1 MKSVR
6 GGAKDIAI
14 ESIRSVDKRVLLLAP
29 TAKDSE
35 ITSRILLAA
44 GLECVA
50 LRNPYE
56 LSKELDAG
64 VGAVLLTEEFFSAAG
79 ADRIFEALAN
89 QPQWSEIPIVM
100 MMKGAIDSPD
110 VQRMMSSRSNVTL
123 LDRPATMRSLVS
135 AVKAAIR
142 GRMRQYQI
150 RDQMDVILN
159 AEQQARDLQQQLEL
173 AVEASALGTFH
184 CEMPLGKIVWNDRCK
199 LHFWLDPEVQDVD
212 IDMFYSLLHPDDR
225 ERTRLAVGACVNEGK
240 NYDIEYRTM
249 SATGQVRWVRAT
261 GRTFYD
267 PGGKPLRFD
276 GTTRDITQYKLGAEE
291 RRKLLESERA
301 ARLEAERLNNVKDE
315 FLSTL
320 SHELRTP
327 LTAILG
333 WTQLLEAGKDDPAT
347 RAHALGVIARNVHL
361 QTQLIDDLLDV
372 SRITSGKVRL
382 DIQDVNLSEII
393 DTAIES
399 VKPAASVKSI
409 RLEKVIDPGVGP
421 ISGDP
426 GRLQQVLWNLLA
438 NAIKFSDKD
447 GSVHVV
453 VERVDAYVEIRVS
466 DNGQGISPDFLPIVF
481 SRFSQ
486 ADSSS
491 TRKYG
496 GLGLGLSIVKS
507 LIEMH
512 GGSVA
517 AKSEGEGK
525 GATFTVRL
533 PLQPLQGSE
542 REPSPAGESTDSAL
556 IGFKPIELRGVKVL
570 VVDDDPETRG
580 LIERFLV
587 ACEAIPVLAE
597 SAEDALSLV
606 AASKPD
612 IIVSDVGMPGQDGY
626 SLIRSLRSQG
636 IQSPAVALTA
646 FARAD
651 DRIRALQAGFQAH
664 LPKPFEPMELV
675 AMIASLSG
683 HYDKAGRNPDL

>member
-1 MKSVR
+1 MKSVL
-6 GGAKDIAI
+6 GGAKDTAI
-14 ESIRSVDKRVLLLAP
+14 ESIRSADTRVLFLAP
-29 TAKDSE
+29 TLKDSE

-56 LSKELDAG
+56 LSRELGAG
-64 VGAVLLTEEFFSAAG
+64 VGAVLLTEEFFPSAG
-79 ADRIFEALAN
+79 ADRIFEVLGN

-100 MMKGAIDSPD
+100 MMKGAIDSPA

-135 AVKAAIR
+135 AVQAAIR

-159 AEQQARDLQQQLEL
+159 AEQRARDLQQRLEL

-199 LHFWLDPEVQDVD
+199 WHFWLDPEVQDVD

-225 ERTRLAVGACVNEGK
+225 ERTRLAVDACVNEGK

-249 SATGQVRWVRAT
+249 SATGRVRWVRAT
-261 GRTFYD
+261 GRTYFD
-267 PGGKPLRFD
+267 TSGKPLRFD
-276 GTTRDITQYKLGAEE
+276 GTTRDITQEKLGEQE
-291 RRKLLESERA
+291 RRQLLKSERA
-301 ARLEAERLNNVKDE
+301 ARQEAERVNNVKDE
-315 FLSTL
+315 FLGTL
-320 SHELRTP
+320 SHELRSP

-333 WTQLLEAGKDDPAT
+333 WTQLLEAGISDPAK
-347 RAHALGVIARNVHL
+347 RSHALGVIVRNVRL
-361 QTQLIDDLLDV
+361 QTHLIDDLLDV

-382 DIQDVNLSEII
+382 DIRNVDLSEII
-393 DTAIES
+393 DAAIES
-399 VKPAASVKSI
+399 AKPAAAAKSI
-409 RLEKVIDPGVGP
+409 RLEKVIDPSVSP

-426 GRLQQVLWNLLA
+426 GRLQQVLWNLLT

-447 GSVHVV
+447 GSVHVL
-453 VERVDAYVEIRVS
+453 VELVNSDVEIRVS
-466 DNGQGISPDFLPIVF
+466 DKGQGISPDFLPSVF
-481 SRFSQ
+481 SRFTQ

-491 TRKYG
+491 TRRYG

-512 GGSVA
+512 GGTVWA
-517 AKSEGEGK
+517 ESEGEGK

-533 PLQPLQGSE
+533 PFKSMQGSK
-542 REPSPAGESTDSAL
+542 REPSHTGGSMESPA
-556 IGFKPIELRGVKVL
+556 IGFAPVTLRGVKVL
-570 VVDDDPETRG
+570 IVDDDPDARE
-580 LIERFLV
+580 LIQRILV

-597 SAEDALSLV
+597 GADDALSLV
-606 AASKPD
+606 AASRPD
-612 IIVSDVGMPGQDGY
+612 VIVSDIGMPDQDGY
-626 SLIRSLRSQG
+626 SLISTLRSQG

-646 FARAD
+646 FASAD
-651 DRIRALQAGFQAH
+651 DRIRSIEAGYQAH
-664 LPKPFEPMELV
+664 LPKPFEPMELLSL
-675 AMIASLSG
+675 IARLSG
-683 HYDKAGRNPDL
+683 KYVSRKQE